1 MTKLTTPIPQDKIGE
16 NFVWRDWFQRLSNT
30 VYGTLASQDSSNV
43 NITGGT
49 IAPGLVGV
57 AKIIAGTNV
66 SISPSSGTG
75 DVIISSSGGGGGGSL
90 SAPVIE
96 TANFTLTTPT
106 NWVINN
112 KSGSTCTATLP
123 AASSYLGYTITLQ
136 NYQDQSLVSAT
147 SNIIPLGGGNPG
159 TSILDN
165 CSGSWATLVSNGSN
179 WVVVQQSPNSSIRL
193 ENNCV
198 ISVDGILVAQD
209 GALLTESG
217 LRLVLG

>member
-1 MTKLTTPIPQDKIGE
+1 M
-16 NFVWRDWFQRLSNT
+16 
-30 VYGTLASQDSSNV
+30 YGTLASQDASNV

-49 IAPGLVGV
+49 IAPGLIGV

-75 DVIISSSGGGGGGSL
+75 DVIISSSGGGGSL